1 MTIPSNPKDFCSA
14 MRTRLTGPVLL
25 AVLLAAGCGSQG
37 KLERLRRQSLSAQMV
52 IADEKEL
59 PEIAMGGEPRR
70 DTMVVEDPDGN
81 EVLIMRAVK
90 DENGEMVATDVIQAA
105 RVTARFRNVAERSGK
120 VDLNFRI
127 IVPEAMQDR
136 DWQLR
141 FYPDLFV
148 AEDSLRLDPILITG
162 EGYRKAQLKGYEHY
176 RRFLDSI
183 AADSTHFVDR
193 FQLEMFLRRNL
204 PDIYRYKTD
213 STAVSDDEFRSH
225 YGITEQQALVHYTNQ
240 LVVRRNR
247 RKVSRK
253 DEMFRKYVKAPIIT
267 EGLRLDTVIISPD
280 GDILYDYVQSIHV
293 RPSLRKATVLLSGD
307 IFEEDR
313 RIYRVP
319 RTEPLTFYIS
329 SISGL
334 SDNAVRYKTMVTER
348 RVQANTACYI
358 DFEQGRAEIRKETG
372 HNREEM
378 ARIEGNLRS
387 LLQHRDFDLD
397 SIVVTA
403 SCSPEGSYEHNRKLS
418 MRRSES
424 VSDYFEGFLKHW
436 RDSVRRNSFHIGLD
450 ETWKE
455 EAPTEI
461 RLLSRNNPENWT
473 MLDALVREDG
483 ILSGKEKE
491 EYAQMASVR
500 EPDLREQRLQKL
512 PSYRHIRESLYPRLR
527 TVRFDFHLH
536 RKGLQKDTV
545 HTTVVDTAYMQGL
558 QAIRDREYERAVTL
572 LRPYKDYNTAVAFCA
587 LDYNASALE
596 VLEPMERTDKVLYLL
611 AILYSRR
618 GEDRRAVESYL
629 KACRLN
635 PSFVHRGNLDPEIAG
650 LIRRYGL
657 DREPEE
663 NDNNLTFKP

>member
-1 MTIPSNPKDFCSA
+1 MVK
-14 MRTRLTGPVLL
+14 RLSGAVLA
-25 AVLLAAGCGSQG
+25 AVLLLAGCGPQG
-37 KLERLRRQSLSAQMV
+37 KLERLRRQSLAAQMV
-52 IADEKEL
+52 IADEKDL
-59 PEIAMGGEPRR
+59 PEIAMDGEPRR

-105 RVTARFRNVAERSGK
+105 RVTARFRNVAERSGR

-176 RRFLDSI
+176 RRFLASI
-183 AADSTHFVDR
+183 AADSTHFVDS

-204 PDIYRYKTD
+204 PDIYRFKND
-213 STAVSDDEFRSH
+213 STTVSEEEFRSH
-225 YGITEQQALVHYTNQ
+225 YGITERRALEHYTNQ

-247 RKVSRK
+247 RKVDRK
-253 DEMFRKYVKAPIIT
+253 DDLFRKWVKVPIVT
-267 EGLRLDTVIISPD
+267 EGLRLDTVIVSPD
-280 GDILYDYVQSIHV
+280 GDIFYDYVQSIHV

-334 SDNAVRYKTMVTER
+334 SDDAIRYKTIVVER

-387 LLQHRDFDLD
+387 LLQNRDFDLD

-403 SCSPEGSYEHNRKLS
+403 SCSPEGSYEHNRRLS

-424 VSDYFEGFLKHW
+424 VSDYFEGFLKHY
-436 RDSVRRNSFHIGLD
+436 RDSVRRSGFHIGLD
-450 ETWKE
+450 DTYREDAATD
-455 EAPTEI
+455 I

-473 MLDALVREDG
+473 MLDALVRDDEV
-483 ILSGKEKE
+483 LSRKEKE
-491 EYAQMASVR
+491 EYALTASVQ

-545 HTTVVDTAYMQGL
+545 HTTVVDTAYMRGL
-558 QAIRDREYERAVTL
+558 QAIRDREYEQAVTL

-618 GEDRRAVESYL
+618 GDDRQAVESYL

-663 NDNNLTFKP
+663 NENNLTFKP

>member
-1 MTIPSNPKDFCSA
+1 
-14 MRTRLTGPVLL
+14 MRTRLTVAVLL
-25 AVLLAAGCGSQG
+25 AVFLIAGCGSQG
-37 KLERLRRQSLSAQMV
+37 KLQRLRRASLAAQMV

-81 EVLIMRAVK
+81 QVQIMRAVK

-105 RVTARFRNVAERSGK
+105 KVTARFRNVAERSGK

-204 PDIYRYKTD
+204 PDIYRYRTD

-225 YGITEQQALVHYTNQ
+225 YGITEQQALTHYTNQ

-253 DEMFRKYVKAPIIT
+253 DDMFRKYVKAPIVT
-267 EGLRLDTVIISPD
+267 EGLRLDTVIVSPD

-319 RTEPLTFYIS
+319 RTDPLTFYIS

-334 SDNAVRYKTMVTER
+334 SDDAIRYKTVVTER

-358 DFEQGRAEIRKETG
+358 DFEQGRSEIRKETG

-403 SCSPEGSYEHNRKLS
+403 SCSPEGSFEHNRKLS

-424 VSDYFEGFLKHW
+424 VSDYFEGFLRHW
-436 RDSVRRNSFHIGLD
+436 RDSVRRSGFHIGLD
-450 ETWKE
+450 DTFEE
-455 EAPTEI
+455 EAPAEI

-483 ILSGKEKE
+483 DLSVKEKE
-491 EYAQMASVR
+491 EYARTASVR

-536 RKGLQKDTV
+536 RKGLQKDTI
-545 HTTVVDTAYMQGL
+545 HTTVVDTAYMRGL
-558 QAIRDREYERAVTL
+558 QAIRDREYEQAVTL

-618 GEDRRAVESYL
+618 GDDRRAVESYL

>member
-1 MTIPSNPKDFCSA
+1 
-14 MRTRLTGPVLL
+14 MRTRLTGAVLL

-37 KLERLRRQSLSAQMV
+37 KLERLRRQSLAAQMV

-81 EVLIMRAVK
+81 QVLIMRAVK

-105 RVTARFRNVAERSGK
+105 KITARFRNVAERSGK

-213 STAVSDDEFRSH
+213 STAVSDAEFRSH
-225 YGITEQQALVHYTNQ
+225 FGITEQQALAHYTNQ

-247 RKVSRK
+247 RKVGRK
-253 DEMFRKYVKAPIIT
+253 DEMFRKFVKAPIVT
-267 EGLRLDTVIISPD
+267 EGLRLDTVIVSPD

-334 SDNAVRYKTMVTER
+334 SDDAVRYKTVVTER

-403 SCSPEGSYEHNRKLS
+403 SCSPEGSYEHNRRLS

-424 VSDYFEGFLKHW
+424 VLDYFEGFLKHW

-450 ETWKE
+450 DTYRE
-455 EAPTEI
+455 EAPAEI
-461 RLLSRNNPENWT
+461 RMLSRNNPENWT

-483 ILSGKEKE
+483 ILSRKEKE
-491 EYAQMASVR
+491 EYAQTASVL
-500 EPDLREQRLQKL
+500 EPDLREQRLQRL

-536 RKGLQKDTV
+536 RKGLQKDTI
-545 HTTVVDTAYMQGL
+545 HTTVVDTAYMRGL
-558 QAIRDREYERAVTL
+558 QAIRDREYEQAVTL

-618 GEDRRAVESYL
+618 GDDRRAIESYL
-629 KACRLN
+629 RACRLN

>member
-1 MTIPSNPKDFCSA
+1 MKY
-14 MRTRLTGPVLL
+14 MRLTGAVLL
-25 AVLLAAGCGSQG
+25 AVLLAGCGPQG
-37 KLERLRRQSLSAQMV
+37 KLERLRRQSLAAQMV

-81 EVLIMRAVK
+81 QVLIMRAVK

-105 RVTARFRNVAERSGK
+105 RVTARFRNVAERSGR

-148 AEDSLRLDPILITG
+148 LEDSLRLDPILITG
-162 EGYRKAQLKGYEHY
+162 AGYRKAQLKGYEHY

-204 PDIYRYKTD
+204 PDIYRFKTD
-213 STAVSDDEFRSH
+213 STAVSEEEFRSH
-225 YGITEQQALVHYTNQ
+225 YGVTERQALTHYTNQ
-240 LVVRRNR
+240 LLVLRNR
-247 RKVSRK
+247 RKVNRK
-253 DEMFRKYVKAPIIT
+253 DDVFRKYVKVPIVT
-267 EGLRLDTVIISPD
+267 EGLRLDTVIVSPD

-293 RPSLRKATVLLSGD
+293 KPSLRKATVLLSGD

-334 SDNAVRYKTMVTER
+334 SDDAVRYKTVVTER
-348 RVQANTACYI
+348 RIQANTACYI

-387 LLQHRDFDLD
+387 LLQRRDFDLD

-403 SCSPEGSYEHNRKLS
+403 SCSPEGSFEHNRRLS

-424 VSDYFEGFLKHW
+424 VSDYFEGFLKQY
-436 RDSVRRNSFHIGLD
+436 RDSLKRSSFHIGLD
-450 ETWKE
+450 DTWKE
-455 EAPTEI
+455 EAPAEI

-473 MLDALVREDG
+473 MLDALIREDG
-483 ILSGKEKE
+483 SLSEREKE
-491 EYAQMASVR
+491 EYARVASIA
-500 EPDLREQRLQKL
+500 EPDQREQRLQHL

-545 HTTVVDTAYMQGL
+545 HTTVVDTVYMRGL
-558 QAIRDREYERAVTL
+558 QAIRDREYEQAVTL

-587 LDYNASALE
+587 MDYNASALE
-596 VLEPMERTDKVLYLL
+596 VLEPMDRTDKVLYLL

-618 GEDRRAVESYL
+618 GDDRKAVESYL

-635 PSFVHRGNLDPEIAG
+635 PAFVHRGNLDPEIAG

-657 DREPEE
+657 NPTPEG

>member
-1 MTIPSNPKDFCSA
+1 
-14 MRTRLTGPVLL
+14 MRTRLTG
-25 AVLLAAGCGSQG
+25 AVLLAALLLAGCGPQG
-37 KLERLRRQSLSAQMV
+37 KLERLRRQSLAAQMV

-81 EVLIMRAVK
+81 AVLIMRAVK
-90 DENGEMVATDVIQAA
+90 DENGEMVATDVLQAA
-105 RVTARFRNVAERSGK
+105 KVTARFRNVAERSGK

-136 DWQLR
+136 EWQLR

-213 STAVSDDEFRSH
+213 STAVSEEEFRSH
-225 YGITEQQALVHYTNQ
+225 YGITEQQALAHYTNQ

-253 DEMFRKYVKAPIIT
+253 DDMFRKYVKVPIVT
-267 EGLRLDTVIISPD
+267 EGLRLDTVIVSPD

-334 SDNAVRYKTMVTER
+334 SDDAVRYKTVVTER
-348 RVQANTACYI
+348 RIQANTACYI

-403 SCSPEGSYEHNRKLS
+403 SCSPEGSFEHNRKLS

-424 VSDYFEGFLKHW
+424 VSDYFEGFLRHW
-436 RDSVRRNSFHIGLD
+436 RDSVRRSSFHIGLD
-450 ETWKE
+450 DTYRE
-455 EAPTEI
+455 EAPAEI

-483 ILSGKEKE
+483 DLSAKEKE
-491 EYAQMASVR
+491 DYERTASVL
-500 EPDLREQRLQKL
+500 EPDLREQRLQRL

-545 HTTVVDTAYMQGL
+545 HTTVVDTAYMRGL
-558 QAIRDREYERAVTL
+558 QAIRDREYEQAVTL

-587 LDYNASALE
+587 MDYNASALE

-618 GEDRRAVESYL
+618 GDDRRAVESYL

-657 DREPEE
+657 DREPDG

>member
-1 MTIPSNPKDFCSA
+1 
-14 MRTRLTGPVLL
+14 MRTRLTGAVLL
-25 AVLLAAGCGSQG
+25 AVLLVAGCGSQG
-37 KLERLRRQSLSAQMV
+37 KLQRLRRASLAAQMV

-81 EVLIMRAVK
+81 AVLIMRAVK
-90 DENGEMVATDVIQAA
+90 DENGEMVATDVLQAA

-213 STAVSDDEFRSH
+213 STAVSEEEFRSH
-225 YGITEQQALVHYTNQ
+225 YGITEQQALAHYTNQ

-253 DEMFRKYVKAPIIT
+253 DDMFRKYVKVPIVT
-267 EGLRLDTVIISPD
+267 EGLRLDTVIVSPD

-334 SDNAVRYKTMVTER
+334 SDDAVRYKTVVTER
-348 RVQANTACYI
+348 RIQANTACYI

-403 SCSPEGSYEHNRKLS
+403 SCSPEGSFEHNRKLS

-424 VSDYFEGFLKHW
+424 VSDYFEAFLRHW
-436 RDSVRRNSFHIGLD
+436 RDSVRRSSFHIGLD
-450 ETWKE
+450 DTYRE
-455 EAPTEI
+455 EAPAEI

-483 ILSGKEKE
+483 DLSAKEKE
-491 EYAQMASVR
+491 DYERTASVL
-500 EPDLREQRLQKL
+500 EPDLREQRLQRL

-545 HTTVVDTAYMQGL
+545 HTTVVDTAYMRGL
-558 QAIRDREYERAVTL
+558 QAIRDREYEQAVTL

-587 LDYNASALE
+587 MDYNASALE

-618 GEDRRAVESYL
+618 GDDRRAVESYL

-657 DREPEE
+657 DREPDG

>member
-1 MTIPSNPKDFCSA
+1 M
-14 MRTRLTGPVLL
+14 MRTRLTA
-25 AVLLAAGCGSQG
+25 AVLLAALLLGGCGPQG
-37 KLERLRRQSLSAQMV
+37 KLERLRRQALAARMV

-105 RVTARFRNVAERSGK
+105 RVTARFRNVAERSGR

-136 DWQLR
+136 QWQLR

-148 AEDSLRLDPILITG
+148 LEDSVRLDPILITG

-183 AADSTHFVDR
+183 AADSTHFIDR

-213 STAVSDDEFRSH
+213 STAVSDEEFRSH
-225 YGITEQQALVHYTNQ
+225 YGVTERQALAHYTNQ
-240 LVVRRNR
+240 LIVRRNR
-247 RKVSRK
+247 RKVERK
-253 DEMFRKYVKAPIIT
+253 DDVFRKYVKVPIVT
-267 EGLRLDTVIISPD
+267 EGLRLDTVIVSPD

-293 RPSLRKATVLLSGD
+293 KPSLRKATVLLSGD

-319 RTEPLTFYIS
+319 RTDPLTFYIS

-334 SDNAVRYKTMVTER
+334 SDDAVRYKTVVTER

-387 LLQHRDFDLD
+387 LLQNKDFDLD

-403 SCSPEGSYEHNRKLS
+403 SCSPEGSYEHNRRLS

-424 VSDYFEGFLKHW
+424 VSDYFESFLKHY
-436 RDSVRRNSFHIGLD
+436 RDSVRRSGFSIGMD
-450 ETWKE
+450 ETYKE
-455 EAPTEI
+455 EAPAEI

-483 ILSGKEKE
+483 SLSEKEKDD
-491 EYAQMASVR
+491 YARTASAGG
-500 EPDLREQRLQKL
+500 PDLREQQLQRL

-545 HTTVVDTAYMQGL
+545 HTTVVDSVYMRGL
-558 QAIRDREYERAVTL
+558 QAIRDREYEQAVTL

-587 LDYNASALE
+587 LDYNASALD

-618 GEDRRAVESYL
+618 GDDKKAVESYL

-635 PSFVHRGNLDPEIAG
+635 PTFVHRGNLDPEIAG

-657 DREPEE
+657 APEE
-663 NDNNLTFKP
+663 KEDYLTFNP

>member
-1 MTIPSNPKDFCSA
+1 MHARWTA
-14 MRTRLTGPVLL
+14 
-25 AVLLAAGCGSQG
+25 AVLLAALLLAGCGPQG
-37 KLERLRRQSLSAQMV
+37 KLERLRRQSLAAQMV

-59 PEIAMGGEPRR
+59 PEIAMGGETRR

-81 EVLIMRAVK
+81 QVLIMRAVK
-90 DENGEMVATDVIQAA
+90 DENGEMVATDVLQAA
-105 RVTARFRNVAERSGK
+105 KVTARFRNVAERSGR

-136 DWQLR
+136 EWQLR

-148 AEDSLRLDPILITG
+148 LEDSVRLDPILITG

-183 AADSTHFVDR
+183 EADSTHFVDR

-213 STAVSDDEFRSH
+213 STAVSEEEFRSH
-225 YGITEQQALVHYTNQ
+225 YGITERQALDHYTNQ

-247 RKVSRK
+247 RKVGRK
-253 DEMFRKYVKAPIIT
+253 DEMFRKYVKVPIVT
-267 EGLRLDTVIISPD
+267 EGLRLDTVIVSPD

-293 RPSLRKATVLLSGD
+293 KPSLRKATVLLSGD
-307 IFEEDR
+307 IYEEDR

-319 RTEPLTFYIS
+319 RTDPLTFYIS

-334 SDNAVRYKTMVTER
+334 SDDAVRYKTVVTER
-348 RVQANTACYI
+348 KVQANTACYI

-387 LLQHRDFDLD
+387 LLQNRDYDLD

-403 SCSPEGSYEHNRKLS
+403 SCSPEGSYEHNRRLS

-424 VSDYFEGFLKHW
+424 VSDYFEGFLKHY
-436 RDSVRRNSFHIGLD
+436 RDSVRRNGFHIGLD
-450 ETWKE
+450 ETFRE
-455 EAPTEI
+455 EAPAEI

-473 MLDALVREDG
+473 MLDALVREDES
-483 ILSGKEKE
+483 LSDKEKE
-491 EYAQMASVR
+491 DYVRTASAGQ
-500 EPDLREQRLQKL
+500 PDLREQQLQRL

-545 HTTVVDTAYMQGL
+545 HTTVVDSVYMRGL
-558 QAIRDREYERAVTL
+558 QAIRDREYEQAVTL

-618 GEDRRAVESYL
+618 GDDRKAVESFL

-635 PSFVHRGNLDPEIAG
+635 PSFVHRGNLDPEISG

-657 DREPEE
+657 DPEE
-663 NDNNLTFKP
+663 KDNYLTFNP

>member
-1 MTIPSNPKDFCSA
+1 M
-14 MRTRLTGPVLL
+14 MRTRLTA
-25 AVLLAAGCGSQG
+25 AVLLAALLLGGCGPQG
-37 KLERLRRQSLSAQMV
+37 KLERLRRQALAARMV

-105 RVTARFRNVAERSGK
+105 RVTARFRNVAERSGR

-136 DWQLR
+136 QWQLR

-148 AEDSLRLDPILITG
+148 LEDSVRLDPILITG

-183 AADSTHFVDR
+183 AADSTHFIDR

-213 STAVSDDEFRSH
+213 STAVSDEEFRSH
-225 YGITEQQALVHYTNQ
+225 YGVTERQALAHYTNQ
-240 LVVRRNR
+240 LIVRRNR
-247 RKVSRK
+247 RKVERK
-253 DEMFRKYVKAPIIT
+253 DDVFRKYVKVPIVT
-267 EGLRLDTVIISPD
+267 EGLRLDTVIVSPD
-280 GDILYDYVQSIHV
+280 GDIIYDYVQSIHV
-293 RPSLRKATVLLSGD
+293 KPSLRKATVLLSGD

-319 RTEPLTFYIS
+319 RTDPLTFYIS

-334 SDNAVRYKTMVTER
+334 SDDAVRYKTVVTER

-387 LLQHRDFDLD
+387 LLQNRDFDLD

-403 SCSPEGSYEHNRKLS
+403 SCSPEGSYEHNRRLS

-424 VSDYFEGFLKHW
+424 VSDYFESFLKHY
-436 RDSVRRNSFHIGLD
+436 RDSVRRSGFSIGMD
-450 ETWKE
+450 ETYKE
-455 EAPTEI
+455 EAPAEI

-483 ILSGKEKE
+483 SLSEKEKDD
-491 EYAQMASVR
+491 YARTASAGG
-500 EPDLREQRLQKL
+500 PDLREQQLQRL

-545 HTTVVDTAYMQGL
+545 HTTVVDSVYMRGL
-558 QAIRDREYERAVTL
+558 QAIRDREYEQAVTL

-587 LDYNASALE
+587 LDYNASALD

-618 GEDRRAVESYL
+618 GDDKKAVESYL

-635 PSFVHRGNLDPEIAG
+635 PTFVHRGNLDPEIAG

-657 DREPEE
+657 APEE
-663 NDNNLTFKP
+663 KEDYLTFNP

>member
-1 MTIPSNPKDFCSA
+1 MKERWIS
-14 MRTRLTGPVLL
+14 G
-25 AVLLAAGCGSQG
+25 AVLVTLICLTGCGSQG
-37 KLERLRRQSLSAQMV
+37 KLERLRRQSLGAQMV

-59 PEIAMGGEPRR
+59 PEIEMAAEPRR

-81 EVLIMRAVK
+81 QVLIMRAVK
-90 DENGEMVATDVIQAA
+90 DENGEMVATDVLQAA
-105 RVTARFRNVAERSGK
+105 RVTARFRNVAERSGR

-141 FYPDLFV
+141 FYPDLFIR
-148 AEDSLRLDPILITG
+148 EDSLRLDPILITG
-162 EGYRKAQLKGYEHY
+162 EAYRKAQLKGYEHY
-176 RRFLDSI
+176 QRFLDSI
-183 AADSTHFVDR
+183 SADSTHFVDR

-213 STAVSDDEFRSH
+213 STSVSDEEFQSH
-225 YGITEQQALVHYTNQ
+225 YGVTERQALTHYTNQ
-240 LVVRRNR
+240 LIVRRNR
-247 RKVSRK
+247 WKVGRK
-253 DEMFRKYVKAPIIT
+253 DQMFRKYVKVPIVT
-267 EGLRLDTVIISPD
+267 EGLRLDTVIVSPN

-293 RPSLRKATVLLSGD
+293 TPSLRKATVLLSGD

-334 SDNAVRYKTMVTER
+334 SDDAVRYKTVVTER

-358 DFEQGRAEIRKETG
+358 DFDQGRAEIRKEIG

-387 LLQHRDFDLD
+387 LLQNRDFDLD

-403 SCSPEGSYEHNRKLS
+403 SCSPEGSFEHNRRLS

-424 VSDYFEGFLKHW
+424 VSSYFEGFLRHY
-436 RDSVRRNSFHIGLD
+436 RDSARRSGFHIGLD
-450 ETWKE
+450 DTYQE
-455 EAPTEI
+455 EAPADI
-461 RLLSRNNPENWT
+461 KFLSRNNPENWT
-473 MLDALVREDG
+473 MLDALVREDTN
-483 ILSGKEKE
+483 LSERDKE
-491 EYAQMASVR
+491 EYERTAALR
-500 EPDLREQRLQKL
+500 ELDLREQRLQKL
-512 PSYRHIRESLYPRLR
+512 PSYRHIRENLYPRLR

-536 RKGLQKDTV
+536 RKGLQKDTI
-545 HTTVVDTAYMQGL
+545 HTTVVDSVYMQGL
-558 QAIRDREYERAVTL
+558 QAIRDREYEQAVTL

-596 VLEPMERTDKVLYLL
+596 VLEPMERTDRVLYLL

-618 GEDRRAVESYL
+618 GDDRKAVESYL

-635 PSFVHRGNLDPEIAG
+635 PTFIHRGNLDPEISG

-657 DREPEE
+657 DRELQE

>member
-1 MTIPSNPKDFCSA
+1 
-14 MRTRLTGPVLL
+14 MRTRLTG
-25 AVLLAAGCGSQG
+25 AVLLAALLLAGCGPQG
-37 KLERLRRQSLSAQMV
+37 KLERLRRQSLAAQMV

-59 PEIAMGGEPRR
+59 PEIAMGGDPRR

-81 EVLIMRAVK
+81 AVLIMRAVK
-90 DENGEMVATDVIQAA
+90 DENGEMVATDVLQAA
-105 RVTARFRNVAERSGK
+105 KVTARFRNVAERSGK

-136 DWQLR
+136 EWQLR

-183 AADSTHFVDR
+183 AADSTRFVDR

-213 STAVSDDEFRSH
+213 STAVSEEEFRSH
-225 YGITEQQALVHYTNQ
+225 YGITEQQALAHYTNQ

-253 DEMFRKYVKAPIIT
+253 DDMFRKYVKVPIVT
-267 EGLRLDTVIISPD
+267 EGLRLDTVIVSPD

-319 RTEPLTFYIS
+319 RTDPLTFYIS

-334 SDNAVRYKTMVTER
+334 SDDAVRYKTVVTER

-403 SCSPEGSYEHNRKLS
+403 SCSPEGSFEHNRKLS

-424 VSDYFEGFLKHW
+424 VSDYFEAFLRHW
-436 RDSVRRNSFHIGLD
+436 RDSVRRSSFHIGLD
-450 ETWKE
+450 DTYRE
-455 EAPTEI
+455 EAPAEI

-483 ILSGKEKE
+483 DLSAKEKE
-491 EYAQMASVR
+491 DYERTASVL
-500 EPDLREQRLQKL
+500 EPDLREQRLQRL

-545 HTTVVDTAYMQGL
+545 HTTVVDTAYMRGL
-558 QAIRDREYERAVTL
+558 QAIRDREYEQAVTL

-587 LDYNASALE
+587 MDYNASALE

-618 GEDRRAVESYL
+618 GDDRRAVESYL

-657 DREPEE
+657 DREPDG

>member
-1 MTIPSNPKDFCSA
+1 MKWRWISA
-14 MRTRLTGPVLL
+14 AFLVILVCL
-25 AVLLAAGCGSQG
+25 AGCGPQR
-37 KLERLRRQSLSAQMV
+37 KLERLRRQSLGAQMV

-59 PEIAMGGEPRR
+59 PEIEMGAEPRR

-81 EVLIMRAVK
+81 QVLIMRAVK
-90 DENGEMVATDVIQAA
+90 DENGEMVATDVLQAA
-105 RVTARFRNVAERSGK
+105 RVTARFRNVAERSGR

-141 FYPDLFV
+141 FYPDLFIR
-148 AEDSLRLDPILITG
+148 EDSLRLDPILITG

-176 RRFLDSI
+176 QKFLDSI
-183 AADSTHFVDR
+183 AADSTHFIDR

-213 STAVSDDEFRSH
+213 STSVSDEEFRSH
-225 YGITEQQALVHYTNQ
+225 YGITERQALTHYTNQ

-247 RKVSRK
+247 WKVGRK
-253 DEMFRKYVKAPIIT
+253 DQMFRKYVKVPIVT
-267 EGLRLDTVIISPD
+267 EGLRLDTVIVSPD

-293 RPSLRKATVLLSGD
+293 TPSLRKATVLLSGD

-334 SDNAVRYKTMVTER
+334 SDDAVRYKTVVTER

-387 LLQHRDFDLD
+387 LLQNRDFDMD

-424 VSDYFEGFLKHW
+424 VSNYFEGFLRHY
-436 RDSVRRNSFHIGLD
+436 RDSVRRSSFHIGLD
-450 ETWKE
+450 DTYQE
-455 EAPTEI
+455 EAPAEI

-473 MLDALVREDG
+473 MLDALVREDEK
-483 ILSGKEKE
+483 LSEREKE
-491 EYAQMASVR
+491 EYERTAALR
-500 EPDLREQRLQKL
+500 EFDLREQRLQKL
-512 PSYRHIRESLYPRLR
+512 PSYRHIRENLYPRLR

-536 RKGLQKDTV
+536 RKGLQKDTI
-545 HTTVVDTAYMQGL
+545 HTTVVDSVYMRGL
-558 QAIRDREYERAVTL
+558 QAIRDREYEQAVTL

-596 VLEPMERTDKVLYLL
+596 VLEPMERTDRVLYLL
-611 AILYSRR
+611 AILYSRQ
-618 GEDRRAVESYL
+618 GDDRKAVESYL

-635 PSFVHRGNLDPEIAG
+635 PTFVHRGNLDPEIAG

-657 DREPEE
+657 DRELQEE
-663 NDNNLTFKP
+663 DNNLTFKP

>member
-1 MTIPSNPKDFCSA
+1 
-14 MRTRLTGPVLL
+14 MRTRLTGAVLL
-25 AVLLAAGCGSQG
+25 AVLLVAGCGSQG
-37 KLERLRRQSLSAQMV
+37 KLQRLRRASLAAQMV

-81 EVLIMRAVK
+81 QVQIMRAVK

-105 RVTARFRNVAERSGK
+105 KVTARFRNVAERSGK

-213 STAVSDDEFRSH
+213 STAVSDEEFRSH
-225 YGITEQQALVHYTNQ
+225 YGITEQQAMTHYTNQ

-247 RKVSRK
+247 RKVGRK
-253 DEMFRKYVKAPIIT
+253 DDMFRKYVKAPIVT
-267 EGLRLDTVIISPD
+267 EGLRLDTVIVSPD

-319 RTEPLTFYIS
+319 RTDPLTFYIS

-334 SDNAVRYKTMVTER
+334 SDDAIRYKTVVTER

-403 SCSPEGSYEHNRKLS
+403 SCSPEGSFEHNRKLS

-424 VSDYFEGFLKHW
+424 VSDYFEGFLRHW
-436 RDSVRRNSFHIGLD
+436 RDSVRRSGFHIGLD
-450 ETWKE
+450 DTFEE
-455 EAPTEI
+455 EAPAEI

-473 MLDALVREDG
+473 MLDALVREDET
-483 ILSGKEKE
+483 LSGKEKE
-491 EYAQMASVR
+491 DYARTASVR
-500 EPDLREQRLQKL
+500 EPDLREQRIQKL

-536 RKGLQKDTV
+536 RKGLQKDTI
-545 HTTVVDTAYMQGL
+545 HTTVVDTAYMRGL
-558 QAIRDREYERAVTL
+558 QAIRDREYEQAVTL

-618 GEDRRAVESYL
+618 GDDRRAVESYL

-657 DREPEE
+657 DRQPEE

>member
-1 MTIPSNPKDFCSA
+1 
-14 MRTRLTGPVLL
+14 MRTRLTIAVLL
-25 AVLLAAGCGSQG
+25 AVLLVAGCGSQG

-105 RVTARFRNVAERSGK
+105 KITARFRNVAERSGK

-213 STAVSDDEFRSH
+213 STTVSDDEFRSH
-225 YGITEQQALVHYTNQ
+225 YGITEQQALTHYTNQ

-247 RKVSRK
+247 RKVGRK
-253 DEMFRKYVKAPIIT
+253 DEMFHRYVKAPIVT
-267 EGLRLDTVIISPD
+267 EGLRLDTVIVSPD

-319 RTEPLTFYIS
+319 RTDPLTFYIS

-334 SDNAVRYKTMVTER
+334 SDDAIRYKTVIVER

-403 SCSPEGSYEHNRKLS
+403 SCSPEGSYEHNRRLS

-436 RDSVRRNSFHIGLD
+436 RDSVRRSGFHIGLD
-450 ETWKE
+450 DTYQE

-473 MLDALVREDG
+473 MLDALVREDVA
-483 ILSGKEKE
+483 LSGKEKE
-491 EYAQMASVR
+491 DYAQAASIR
-500 EPDLREQRLQKL
+500 EPDLREQRLQRL

-545 HTTVVDTAYMQGL
+545 HTTVVDTAYMRGL
-558 QAIRDREYERAVTL
+558 QAIRNREYEQAVTL
-572 LRPYKDYNTAVAFCA
+572 LRPYKDYNTAVAFSA

-618 GEDRRAVESYL
+618 GDDRRAVESYL

-635 PSFVHRGNLDPEIAG
+635 PSFVHRGNLDPEISG

-657 DREPEE
+657 DRETDE

>member
-1 MTIPSNPKDFCSA
+1 MKWRWISGAILLILFC
-14 MRTRLTGPVLL
+14 L
-25 AVLLAAGCGSQG
+25 AGCGPQR
-37 KLERLRRQSLSAQMV
+37 KLERLRRQSLGAQMV

-59 PEIAMGGEPRR
+59 PEIEMGAEPRR
-70 DTMVVEDPDGN
+70 DTMIVEDPDGN
-81 EVLIMRAVK
+81 QVLIMRAIK
-90 DENGEMVATDVIQAA
+90 DENGEMVATDVLQAA
-105 RVTARFRNVAERSGK
+105 RVTARFRNVAERSGR

-141 FYPDLFV
+141 FYPDLIIR
-148 AEDSLRLDPILITG
+148 EDSLRLDPILITG

-176 RRFLDSI
+176 QRFLDSI
-183 AADSTHFVDR
+183 AADSTHFIDR
-193 FQLEMFLRRNL
+193 FQLDMFLRRNL

-213 STAVSDDEFRSH
+213 STSVSDEEFQSH
-225 YGITEQQALVHYTNQ
+225 YGITEKQAVTHYTNQ

-247 RKVSRK
+247 WKVGRK
-253 DEMFRKYVKAPIIT
+253 DLMFRKYVKVPIVT
-267 EGLRLDTVIISPD
+267 EGLRLDTVIVSPD
-280 GDILYDYVQSIHV
+280 GDILYDYIQTINVT
-293 RPSLRKATVLLSGD
+293 PSLRKATVLLSGD

-319 RTEPLTFYIS
+319 KTEPLTFYIS

-334 SDNAVRYKTMVTER
+334 SDEAVRYKTVVTER

-387 LLQHRDFDLD
+387 LLQNRDFDLD

-424 VSDYFEGFLKHW
+424 VSNYFDSFLRHY
-436 RDSVRRNSFHIGLD
+436 RDSVRRSGFHIGMD
-450 ETWKE
+450 ETYQE
-455 EAPTEI
+455 EAPTDI
-461 RLLSRNNPENWT
+461 RFLSRNNPENWT
-473 MLDALVREDG
+473 MLDALVRGDES
-483 ILSGKEKE
+483 LSEWEKE
-491 EYAQMASVR
+491 EYERTATLR
-500 EPDLREQRLQKL
+500 EFDLREQRLQKL
-512 PSYRHIRESLYPRLR
+512 PSYRHIRENLYPRLR

-536 RKGLQKDTV
+536 RKGLQKDTI
-545 HTTVVDTAYMQGL
+545 HTTVVDSVYMRGL
-558 QAIRDREYERAVTL
+558 QAIRDREYEQAVTL

-596 VLEPMERTDKVLYLL
+596 VLEPMERTDRVLYLL
-611 AILYSRR
+611 AILYSRQ
-618 GEDRRAVESYL
+618 GDDRKAIESYL

-635 PSFVHRGNLDPEIAG
+635 PSFVHRGNLDPEIAS

-657 DREPEE
+657 DRELHE

>member
-1 MTIPSNPKDFCSA
+1 MKWRWISA
-14 MRTRLTGPVLL
+14 AILLTLVCL
-25 AVLLAAGCGSQG
+25 AGCGPQR
-37 KLERLRRQSLSAQMV
+37 KLERLRRQSLGAQMV

-59 PEIAMGGEPRR
+59 PEIEMGAEPRR

-81 EVLIMRAVK
+81 QVLIMRAVK
-90 DENGEMVATDVIQAA
+90 DENGEMVATDVLQAA
-105 RVTARFRNVAERSGK
+105 RVTARFRNVAERSGR

-141 FYPDLFV
+141 FYPDLFIR
-148 AEDSLRLDPILITG
+148 EDSLRLDPILITG

-176 RRFLDSI
+176 QKFLDSI
-183 AADSTHFVDR
+183 AADSTHFIDR

-213 STAVSDDEFRSH
+213 STSVSDEEFRSH
-225 YGITEQQALVHYTNQ
+225 YGITERQALTHYTNQ
-240 LVVRRNR
+240 FVVRRNR
-247 RKVSRK
+247 WKVGRK
-253 DEMFRKYVKAPIIT
+253 EQMFRKYVKVPIVT
-267 EGLRLDTVIISPD
+267 EGLRLDTVIVSPD

-293 RPSLRKATVLLSGD
+293 TPSLRKATVLLSGD

-334 SDNAVRYKTMVTER
+334 SDDAVRYKTVVTER

-387 LLQHRDFDLD
+387 LLQNRDFDMD

-424 VSDYFEGFLKHW
+424 VSNYFEGFLRHY
-436 RDSVRRNSFHIGLD
+436 RDSVRRSGFHIGLD
-450 ETWKE
+450 DTYQE
-455 EAPTEI
+455 EAPAEI
-461 RLLSRNNPENWT
+461 RLLSRNTPENWT
-473 MLDALVREDG
+473 MLDALVREDEK
-483 ILSGKEKE
+483 LSEREKE
-491 EYAQMASVR
+491 EYERTADLR
-500 EPDLREQRLQKL
+500 EFDLREQRLQKL
-512 PSYRHIRESLYPRLR
+512 PSYRHIRENLYPRLR

-536 RKGLQKDTV
+536 RKGLQKDTI
-545 HTTVVDTAYMQGL
+545 HTTVVDSVYMRGL
-558 QAIRDREYERAVTL
+558 QAIRDREYEQAVTL

-596 VLEPMERTDKVLYLL
+596 VLEPMERTDRVLYLL
-611 AILYSRR
+611 AILYSRQ
-618 GEDRRAVESYL
+618 GDDRKAVESYL

-635 PSFVHRGNLDPEIAG
+635 PTFVHRGNLDPEIAG

-657 DREPEE
+657 DRELQED
-663 NDNNLTFKP
+663 DNNLTFKP

>member
-1 MTIPSNPKDFCSA
+1 MTPYNPKDSCSA
-14 MRTRLTGPVLL
+14 MRTRLTVAVLL
-25 AVLLAAGCGSQG
+25 AVLLLTGCGSQG
-37 KLERLRRQSLSAQMV
+37 KLERLRRQSLAAQMV

-81 EVLIMRAVK
+81 QVLIMRAVK

-105 RVTARFRNVAERSGK
+105 RVTASFRNVAERSGK

-225 YGITEQQALVHYTNQ
+225 YGITQRQALAHYTNQ

-247 RKVSRK
+247 RKVGRK
-253 DEMFRKYVKAPIIT
+253 DEMFRKYVKAPIVT
-267 EGLRLDTVIISPD
+267 EGLRLDTVIVSPD
-280 GDILYDYVQSIHV
+280 GDILFDYVQSIHV

-334 SDNAVRYKTMVTER
+334 SDDAVRYKTLVTER

-397 SIVVTA
+397 SIVITA
-403 SCSPEGSYEHNRKLS
+403 SCSPEGTYEHNRKLS

-424 VSDYFEGFLKHW
+424 VSNYFEGFLRHW
-436 RDSVRRNSFHIGLD
+436 RDSVRRNGFHIGLD
-450 ETWKE
+450 ETYQE
-455 EAPTEI
+455 EAPAEI

-483 ILSGKEKE
+483 ILTGKEKE
-491 EYAQMASVR
+491 EYARTASVR

-536 RKGLQKDTV
+536 RKGLQKDTI

-618 GEDRRAVESYL
+618 GDDRRAVESYL

>member
-1 MTIPSNPKDFCSA
+1 
-14 MRTRLTGPVLL
+14 MRTRLTGAVLL
-25 AVLLAAGCGSQG
+25 AVLLVAGCGSQG
-37 KLERLRRQSLSAQMV
+37 KLQRLRRASLAAQMV

-81 EVLIMRAVK
+81 QVQIMRAVK

-105 RVTARFRNVAERSGK
+105 KVTARFRNVAERSGK

-213 STAVSDDEFRSH
+213 STAVSDEEFRSH
-225 YGITEQQALVHYTNQ
+225 YGITEQQALTHYTNQ

-247 RKVSRK
+247 RKVGRK
-253 DEMFRKYVKAPIIT
+253 DDMFRKYVKAPIVT
-267 EGLRLDTVIISPD
+267 EGLRLDTVIVSPD

-334 SDNAVRYKTMVTER
+334 SDDAVRYKTVVTER
-348 RVQANTACYI
+348 RIQANTACYI

-403 SCSPEGSYEHNRKLS
+403 SCSPEGSFEHNRKLS

-424 VSDYFEGFLKHW
+424 VSDYFEAFLRHW
-436 RDSVRRNSFHIGLD
+436 RDSVRRSSFHIGLD
-450 ETWKE
+450 DTYRE
-455 EAPTEI
+455 EAPAEI

-483 ILSGKEKE
+483 DLSAKEKE
-491 EYAQMASVR
+491 DYERTASVL
-500 EPDLREQRLQKL
+500 EPDLREQRLQRL

-545 HTTVVDTAYMQGL
+545 HTTVVDTAYMRGL
-558 QAIRDREYERAVTL
+558 QAIRDREYEQAVTL

-587 LDYNASALE
+587 MDYNASALE

-618 GEDRRAVESYL
+618 GDDRRAVESYL

-657 DREPEE
+657 DREPDG
-663 NDNNLTFKP
+663 NDHNLTFKP

>member
-1 MTIPSNPKDFCSA
+1 MQR
-14 MRTRLTGPVLL
+14 MRWKGAAALLLVLGVLACGP
-25 AVLLAAGCGSQG
+25 QG
-37 KLERLRRQSLSAQMV
+37 KLERLRRQSLGAQV
-52 IADEKEL
+52 VLADDQEL
-59 PEIAMGGEPRR
+59 PEIAMGTEPRR

-105 RVTARFRNVAERSGK
+105 KITARFRNVAERGGR

-136 DWQLR
+136 EWQLR

-148 AEDSLRLDPILITG
+148 LEDSVRLDPILITG

-176 RRFLDSI
+176 RRFLESI

-193 FQLEMFLRRNL
+193 FQLEVFLRRNL
-204 PDIYRYKTD
+204 PEIYRYKTD
-213 STAVSDDEFRSH
+213 STSVSDEDFRSH
-225 YGITEQQALVHYTNQ
+225 YGVTEQEAVRHYTNQ

-247 RKVSRK
+247 WKIERK
-253 DEMFRKYVKAPIIT
+253 DEMFRKYVKVPIVT
-267 EGLRLDTVIISPD
+267 EGLRLDTVIVSPD

-293 RPSLRKATVLLSGD
+293 KPKLRKATILLSGD
-307 IFEEDR
+307 IFQEDR

-319 RTEPLTFYIS
+319 RTDPLTFYIS

-334 SDNAVRYKTMVTER
+334 SDDAVRYKTVVTER

-358 DFEQGRAEIRKETG
+358 DFEQGRAEIRQETG

-387 LLQHRDFDLD
+387 LLQNRDFDLD

-403 SCSPEGSYEHNRKLS
+403 SCSPEGAYEVNRKLS

-424 VSDYFEGFLKHW
+424 VSAYFDRFLKQY
-436 RDSVRRNSFHIGLD
+436 RDSVQRTGFHIGLD
-450 ETWKE
+450 DTFEE
-455 EAPTEI
+455 EAPADI
-461 RLLSRNNPENWT
+461 RFLSRNNPENWT
-473 MLDALVREDG
+473 MLDALVREDEALNG
-483 ILSGKEKE
+483 REKE
-491 EYAQMASVR
+491 DYARTASIDP
-500 EPDLREQRLQKL
+500 PDAREQRLQKL
-512 PSYRHIRESLYPRLR
+512 SSYRHIRENLYPRLR
-527 TVRFDFHLH
+527 TVRFDFFLH

-545 HTTVVDTAYMQGL
+545 HTTVVDSVYMRGL
-558 QAIRDREYERAVTL
+558 QAIRDREYEQAVTL

-587 LDYNASALE
+587 MDYNASALQ

-618 GEDRRAVESYL
+618 GEDRKAVESYL

-635 PSFVHRGNLDPEIAG
+635 PSFVHRGNLDPEISS

-657 DREPEE
+657 DRQQKEDDYDNPLTF
-663 NDNNLTFKP
+663 NNL

>member
-1 MTIPSNPKDFCSA
+1 
-14 MRTRLTGPVLL
+14 MRTRLTG
-25 AVLLAAGCGSQG
+25 AVLLAILLLAGCGSQG
-37 KLERLRRQSLSAQMV
+37 KLERLRRQSLAAQMV

-81 EVLIMRAVK
+81 QVLIMRAVK

-105 RVTARFRNVAERSGK
+105 RITARFRNVAERSGK

-204 PDIYRYKTD
+204 PEIYRYKTD

-225 YGITEQQALVHYTNQ
+225 YGITQQQALAHYTNQ

-247 RKVSRK
+247 RKVGRK
-253 DEMFRKYVKAPIIT
+253 DEMFRKYVKAPIVT
-267 EGLRLDTVIISPD
+267 EGLRLDTVIVSPD
-280 GDILYDYVQSIHV
+280 GDILFDYVQSIHV

-334 SDNAVRYKTMVTER
+334 SDDAVRYKTLVTER

-403 SCSPEGSYEHNRKLS
+403 SCSPEGSFEHNRKLS

-424 VSDYFEGFLKHW
+424 VSNYFEGFLRHW
-436 RDSVRRNSFHIGLD
+436 RDSVRRCGFHIGLD
-450 ETWKE
+450 ETYQE
-455 EAPTEI
+455 EAPAEI

-483 ILSGKEKE
+483 ILTVKEKE
-491 EYAQMASVR
+491 EYARTASVR

-536 RKGLQKDTV
+536 RKGLQKDTI

-618 GEDRRAVESYL
+618 GDDRRAVESYL
-629 KACRLN
+629 KACRIN
-635 PSFVHRGNLDPEIAG
+635 PSFVHRGNLDPEISG

>member
-1 MTIPSNPKDFCSA
+1 M
-14 MRTRLTGPVLL
+14 RLTGAVLL
-25 AVLLAAGCGSQG
+25 AVILLYGCGSQG
-37 KLERLRRQSLSAQMV
+37 KLERLRRQSLAAQMV

-81 EVLIMRAVK
+81 QVLIMRAVK

-105 RVTARFRNVAERSGK
+105 RVTARFRNVAERSGN

-148 AEDSLRLDPILITG
+148 LEDSLRLDPILITG
-162 EGYRKAQLKGYEHY
+162 ADYRKAQLKGYEQY

-204 PDIYRYKTD
+204 PDIYQFKTD
-213 STAVSDDEFRSH
+213 STAVSDEEFCSH
-225 YGITEQQALVHYTNQ
+225 YGITEKQALAHYTNQ

-247 RKVSRK
+247 WKVNRK
-253 DEMFRKYVKAPIIT
+253 DDMFRKYVKVPIVT
-267 EGLRLDTVIISPD
+267 EGLRLDTVIVSPD
-280 GDILYDYVQSIHV
+280 GDIFYDYVQSIHV
-293 RPSLRKATVLLSGD
+293 KPSLRKATVLLSGD

-319 RTEPLTFYIS
+319 RTDPLTFYIS

-334 SDNAVRYKTMVTER
+334 SDDAIRYKTVVTER
-348 RVQANTACYI
+348 QVQANTACYI

-387 LLQHRDFDLD
+387 LLQHREFDLD

-403 SCSPEGSYEHNRKLS
+403 SCSPEGSFEHNRKLS

-424 VSDYFEGFLKHW
+424 VSNYFENFLKRY
-436 RDSVRRNSFHIGLD
+436 RDSLQRSTFQIGLD
-450 ETWKE
+450 DTWKE
-455 EAPTEI
+455 EEPADI

-483 ILSGKEKE
+483 SLSERDKD
-491 EYAQMASVR
+491 EYARTVSITD
-500 EPDLREQRLQKL
+500 PDLREQRIQRL

-545 HTTVVDTAYMQGL
+545 HTTVVDTVYMRGL
-558 QAIRDREYERAVTL
+558 QAIRDREYEQAVTL

-587 LDYNASALE
+587 MDYNASALE
-596 VLEPMERTDKVLYLL
+596 VLEPMARTDKVLYLL

-618 GEDRRAVESYL
+618 GDDRKAVESYL

-635 PSFVHRGNLDPEIAG
+635 PGFIHRGNLDPEIAG

-657 DREPEE
+657 DPNPEN
-663 NDNNLTFKP
+663 NDNLTFKP

>member
-1 MTIPSNPKDFCSA
+1 
-14 MRTRLTGPVLL
+14 MRTRLTGAVLL
-25 AVLLAAGCGSQG
+25 AVLLVAGCGSQG
-37 KLERLRRQSLSAQMV
+37 KLQRLRRASLAAQMV

-81 EVLIMRAVK
+81 QVLIMRAVK

-105 RVTARFRNVAERSGK
+105 KITARFRNVAERSGK

-183 AADSTHFVDR
+183 AADSTRFVDR

-213 STAVSDDEFRSH
+213 STAVSDEEFRSH
-225 YGITEQQALVHYTNQ
+225 YGITEQQALTHYTNQ

-247 RKVSRK
+247 RKVGRK
-253 DEMFRKYVKAPIIT
+253 DDMFRKYVKAPIVT
-267 EGLRLDTVIISPD
+267 EGLRLDTVIVSPD

-319 RTEPLTFYIS
+319 RTDPLTFYIS

-334 SDNAVRYKTMVTER
+334 SDDAIRYKTVVTER

-403 SCSPEGSYEHNRKLS
+403 SCSPEGSFEHNRKLS

-424 VSDYFEGFLKHW
+424 VSDYFEGFLRHW
-436 RDSVRRNSFHIGLD
+436 RDSVRRSGFHIGLD
-450 ETWKE
+450 DTFQE
-455 EAPTEI
+455 EAPAEI

-473 MLDALVREDG
+473 MLDALVREDES
-483 ILSGKEKE
+483 LSGKEKE
-491 EYAQMASVR
+491 DYARTASVR
-500 EPDLREQRLQKL
+500 EPDLREQRIQKL

-536 RKGLQKDTV
+536 RKGLQKDTI
-545 HTTVVDTAYMQGL
+545 HTTVVDTAYMRGL
-558 QAIRDREYERAVTL
+558 QAIRDREYEQAVTL

-618 GEDRRAVESYL
+618 GDDRRAVESYL

-635 PSFVHRGNLDPEIAG
+635 PSFVHRGNLDPEISG

-657 DREPEE
+657 DQEPDA

>member
-1 MTIPSNPKDFCSA
+1 MKWRWISA
-14 MRTRLTGPVLL
+14 AFLVILVCL
-25 AVLLAAGCGSQG
+25 AGCGPQR
-37 KLERLRRQSLSAQMV
+37 KLERLRRQSLGAQMV

-59 PEIAMGGEPRR
+59 PEIEMGAEPRR

-81 EVLIMRAVK
+81 QVLIMRAVK
-90 DENGEMVATDVIQAA
+90 DENGEMVATDVLQAA
-105 RVTARFRNVAERSGK
+105 RVTARFRNVAERSGR

-141 FYPDLFV
+141 FYPDLFIR
-148 AEDSLRLDPILITG
+148 EDSLRLDPILITG

-176 RRFLDSI
+176 QKFLDSI
-183 AADSTHFVDR
+183 AADSTHFIDR

-213 STAVSDDEFRSH
+213 STSVSDEEFRSH
-225 YGITEQQALVHYTNQ
+225 YGITERQALTHYTNQ

-247 RKVSRK
+247 WKVGRK
-253 DEMFRKYVKAPIIT
+253 DQMFRKYVKVPIVT
-267 EGLRLDTVIISPD
+267 EGLRLDTVIVSPD

-293 RPSLRKATVLLSGD
+293 TPSLRKATVLLSGD

-334 SDNAVRYKTMVTER
+334 SDDAVRYKTVVTER

-387 LLQHRDFDLD
+387 LLQNRDFDMD

-424 VSDYFEGFLKHW
+424 VSNYFEGFLRHY
-436 RDSVRRNSFHIGLD
+436 RDSVRRSGFHIGLD
-450 ETWKE
+450 DTYQE
-455 EAPTEI
+455 EAPAEI

-473 MLDALVREDG
+473 MLDALVREDEK
-483 ILSGKEKE
+483 LSEREKE
-491 EYAQMASVR
+491 EYERTAALR
-500 EPDLREQRLQKL
+500 EFDLREQRLQKL
-512 PSYRHIRESLYPRLR
+512 PSYRHIRENLYPRLR

-536 RKGLQKDTV
+536 RKGLQKDTI
-545 HTTVVDTAYMQGL
+545 HTTVVDSVYMRGL
-558 QAIRDREYERAVTL
+558 QAIRDREYEQAVTL

-596 VLEPMERTDKVLYLL
+596 VLEPMERTDRVLYLL
-611 AILYSRR
+611 AILYSRQ
-618 GEDRRAVESYL
+618 GDDRKAVESYL

-635 PSFVHRGNLDPEIAG
+635 PTFVHRGNLDPEIAG

-657 DREPEE
+657 DRELQEE
-663 NDNNLTFKP
+663 DNNLTFKP

>member
-1 MTIPSNPKDFCSA
+1 MKWRWISGAILLILFC
-14 MRTRLTGPVLL
+14 L
-25 AVLLAAGCGSQG
+25 AGCGPQR
-37 KLERLRRQSLSAQMV
+37 KLERLRRQSLGAQMV

-59 PEIAMGGEPRR
+59 PEIEMGAEPRR
-70 DTMVVEDPDGN
+70 DTMIVEDPDGN
-81 EVLIMRAVK
+81 QVLIMRAIK
-90 DENGEMVATDVIQAA
+90 DENGEMVATDVLQAA
-105 RVTARFRNVAERSGK
+105 RVTARFRNVAERSGR

-141 FYPDLFV
+141 FYPDLIIR
-148 AEDSLRLDPILITG
+148 EDSLRLDPILITG

-176 RRFLDSI
+176 QRFLDSI
-183 AADSTHFVDR
+183 AADSTHFIDR
-193 FQLEMFLRRNL
+193 FQLDMFLRRNL

-213 STAVSDDEFRSH
+213 STSVSDEEFQSH
-225 YGITEQQALVHYTNQ
+225 YGITEKQAVTHYTNQ

-247 RKVSRK
+247 WKVGRK
-253 DEMFRKYVKAPIIT
+253 DQMFRKYVKVPIVT
-267 EGLRLDTVIISPD
+267 EGLRLDTVIVSPD
-280 GDILYDYVQSIHV
+280 GDILYDYIQTINVT
-293 RPSLRKATVLLSGD
+293 PSLRKATVLLSGD

-319 RTEPLTFYIS
+319 KTEPLTFYIS

-334 SDNAVRYKTMVTER
+334 SDEAVRYKTVVTER

-358 DFEQGRAEIRKETG
+358 DFEQGRAEIRKGTG

-387 LLQHRDFDLD
+387 LLQNRDFDLD

-424 VSDYFEGFLKHW
+424 VSNYFDSFLRHY
-436 RDSVRRNSFHIGLD
+436 RDSVRRSGFHIGMD
-450 ETWKE
+450 ETYQE
-455 EAPTEI
+455 EAPTDI
-461 RLLSRNNPENWT
+461 RFLSRNNPENWT
-473 MLDALVREDG
+473 MLDALVRGDES
-483 ILSGKEKE
+483 LSEWEKE
-491 EYAQMASVR
+491 EYERTATLR
-500 EPDLREQRLQKL
+500 EFDLREQRLQKL
-512 PSYRHIRESLYPRLR
+512 PSYRHIRENLYPRLR

-536 RKGLQKDTV
+536 RKGLQKDTI
-545 HTTVVDTAYMQGL
+545 HTTVVDSVYMRGL
-558 QAIRDREYERAVTL
+558 QAIRDREYEQAVTL

-596 VLEPMERTDKVLYLL
+596 VLEPMERTDRVLYLL
-611 AILYSRR
+611 AILYSRQ
-618 GEDRRAVESYL
+618 GDDRKAIESYL

-635 PSFVHRGNLDPEIAG
+635 PSFVHRGNLDPEIAS

-657 DREPEE
+657 DRELHE

>member
-1 MTIPSNPKDFCSA
+1 MPA
-14 MRTRLTGPVLL
+14 RLTA
-25 AVLLAAGCGSQG
+25 AVLLGAALLLAGCGPQG
-37 KLERLRRQSLSAQMV
+37 KLERLRRQALAAQMV

-59 PEIAMGGEPRR
+59 PEIAMGAEPRR

-81 EVLIMRAVK
+81 QVLIMRAVK
-90 DENGEMVATDVIQAA
+90 DENGEMVATDVLQAA
-105 RVTARFRNVAERSGK
+105 RVTARFRNVAERSGR

-136 DWQLR
+136 EWQLR

-148 AEDSLRLDPILITG
+148 QEDSVRLDPILITG
-162 EGYRKAQLKGYEHY
+162 EAYRKAQLKGYEHY

-213 STAVSDDEFRSH
+213 STAVSDEEFRSH
-225 YGITEQQALVHYTNQ
+225 YGITERQALEHYTNQ

-247 RKVSRK
+247 RKVGRK
-253 DEMFRKYVKAPIIT
+253 DDMFRKYVKVPIVT
-267 EGLRLDTVIISPD
+267 EGLRLDTVIVSPD

-293 RPSLRKATVLLSGD
+293 KPTLRKATVLLSGD
-307 IFEEDR
+307 IYEEDR

-319 RTEPLTFYIS
+319 RTDPLTFYIS

-334 SDNAVRYKTMVTER
+334 SDDAVRYKTVVTER

-387 LLQHRDFDLD
+387 LLQNKDFDLD

-403 SCSPEGSYEHNRKLS
+403 SCSPEGSYEHNRRLS

-424 VSDYFEGFLKHW
+424 VSDYFESFLRHY
-436 RDSVRRNSFHIGLD
+436 RDSVRRSGLHIGLD
-450 ETWKE
+450 DTYRE
-455 EAPTEI
+455 EAPAEI

-483 ILSGKEKE
+483 SLSEREKE
-491 EYAQMASVR
+491 EYARTESAGQ
-500 EPDLREQRLQKL
+500 PDLREQRLQKL

-545 HTTVVDTAYMQGL
+545 HTTVVDSVYMRGL
-558 QAIRDREYERAVTL
+558 QAIRDREYEQAVTL

-587 LDYNASALE
+587 MDYNASALE

-618 GEDRRAVESYL
+618 GDDRKAVESYL

-657 DREPEE
+657 NPEE
-663 NDNNLTFKP
+663 KDNYLTFNP

>member
-1 MTIPSNPKDFCSA
+1 
-14 MRTRLTGPVLL
+14 MRTRLTGAVLL
-25 AVLLAAGCGSQG
+25 AVLLVAGCGSQG
-37 KLERLRRQSLSAQMV
+37 KLERLRRQSLAAQMV

-162 EGYRKAQLKGYEHY
+162 EGYRKAQLKGYEQY

-225 YGITEQQALVHYTNQ
+225 YGITEQQALAHYTNQ

-247 RKVSRK
+247 RKVGRK
-253 DEMFRKYVKAPIIT
+253 DEMFHRYVKAPIVT
-267 EGLRLDTVIISPD
+267 EGLRLDTVIVSPD

-319 RTEPLTFYIS
+319 RTDPLTFYIS

-334 SDNAVRYKTMVTER
+334 SDDAIRYKTVIVER

-403 SCSPEGSYEHNRKLS
+403 SCSPEGSYEHNRRLS

-424 VSDYFEGFLKHW
+424 VSNYFEGFLKHW
-436 RDSVRRNSFHIGLD
+436 RDSVRRSGFHIGLD
-450 ETWKE
+450 ETYQE
-455 EAPTEI
+455 EAPAEI
-461 RLLSRNNPENWT
+461 RLLSRNNPENWS

-483 ILSGKEKE
+483 ALSGKEKE
-491 EYAQMASVR
+491 EYAQTASVR
-500 EPDLREQRLQKL
+500 EPDLREQRLQRL

-536 RKGLQKDTV
+536 RKGLQKDTI
-545 HTTVVDTAYMQGL
+545 HTTVVDTAYMRGL
-558 QAIRDREYERAVTL
+558 QAIRDREYEQAVTL

-618 GEDRRAVESYL
+618 GDDRRAVESYL

-635 PSFVHRGNLDPEIAG
+635 PSFVHRGNLDPEISG

-657 DREPEE
+657 DVEPEE

>member
-1 MTIPSNPKDFCSA
+1 MPA
-14 MRTRLTGPVLL
+14 RLTA
-25 AVLLAAGCGSQG
+25 AVLLGAALLLAGCGPQG
-37 KLERLRRQSLSAQMV
+37 KLERLRRQSLAAQMV

-59 PEIAMGGEPRR
+59 PEIAMGAEPRR

-81 EVLIMRAVK
+81 QVLIMRAVK
-90 DENGEMVATDVIQAA
+90 DENGEMVATDVLQAA
-105 RVTARFRNVAERSGK
+105 RVTARFRNVAERSGR

-136 DWQLR
+136 EWQLR

-148 AEDSLRLDPILITG
+148 QEDSVRLDPILITG
-162 EGYRKAQLKGYEHY
+162 EAYRKAQLKGYEHY

-213 STAVSDDEFRSH
+213 STAVSDEEFRSH
-225 YGITEQQALVHYTNQ
+225 YGITERQALEHYTNQ

-247 RKVSRK
+247 RKVGRK
-253 DEMFRKYVKAPIIT
+253 DDMFRKYVKVPIVT
-267 EGLRLDTVIISPD
+267 EGLRLDTVIVSPD

-293 RPSLRKATVLLSGD
+293 KPTLRKATVLLSGD
-307 IFEEDR
+307 IYEEDR

-319 RTEPLTFYIS
+319 RTDPLTFYIS

-334 SDNAVRYKTMVTER
+334 SDDAVRYKTVVTER

-387 LLQHRDFDLD
+387 LLQNKDFDLD

-403 SCSPEGSYEHNRKLS
+403 SCSPEGSYEHNRRLS

-424 VSDYFEGFLKHW
+424 VSDYFESFLRHY
-436 RDSVRRNSFHIGLD
+436 RDSVRRSGFHIGLD
-450 ETWKE
+450 DTYRE
-455 EAPTEI
+455 EAPAEI

-483 ILSGKEKE
+483 SLSEREKE
-491 EYAQMASVR
+491 EYARTESAGQ
-500 EPDLREQRLQKL
+500 PDLREQRLQKL

-545 HTTVVDTAYMQGL
+545 HTTVVDSVYMRGL
-558 QAIRDREYERAVTL
+558 QAIRDREYEQAVTL

-587 LDYNASALE
+587 MDYNASALE

-618 GEDRRAVESYL
+618 GDDRKAVESYL

-657 DREPEE
+657 DPEE
-663 NDNNLTFKP
+663 NDNYLTFNP

>member
-1 MTIPSNPKDFCSA
+1 
-14 MRTRLTGPVLL
+14 MRTRLTGAVLL
-25 AVLLAAGCGSQG
+25 AVLLVAGCGSQG
-37 KLERLRRQSLSAQMV
+37 KLERLRRQSLAAQMV

-81 EVLIMRAVK
+81 QVLIMRAVK

-105 RVTARFRNVAERSGK
+105 KITARFRNVAERSGK

-213 STAVSDDEFRSH
+213 STTVSDDEFRSH
-225 YGITEQQALVHYTNQ
+225 YGITEQQALTHYTNQ

-247 RKVSRK
+247 RKVGRK
-253 DEMFRKYVKAPIIT
+253 DEMFRRYVKAPIVT
-267 EGLRLDTVIISPD
+267 EGLRLDTVIVSPD

-319 RTEPLTFYIS
+319 RTDPLTFYIS

-334 SDNAVRYKTMVTER
+334 SDDAIRYKTVIVER

-403 SCSPEGSYEHNRKLS
+403 SCSPEGSYEHNRRLS

-436 RDSVRRNSFHIGLD
+436 RDSVRRSGFHIGLD
-450 ETWKE
+450 ETYRE
-455 EAPTEI
+455 EAPAEI
-461 RLLSRNNPENWT
+461 RFLSRNNPENWT

-483 ILSGKEKE
+483 ALSGKEKE
-491 EYAQMASVR
+491 DYAQTASIR
-500 EPDLREQRLQKL
+500 EPDLREQRLQRL
-512 PSYRHIRESLYPRLR
+512 ASYRHIRESLYPRLR

-545 HTTVVDTAYMQGL
+545 HTTVVDTAYMRGL
-558 QAIRDREYERAVTL
+558 QAIRDREYEQAVTL

-618 GEDRRAVESYL
+618 GDDRRAVESYM

-635 PSFVHRGNLDPEIAG
+635 PSFVHRGNLDPEISG

-657 DREPEE
+657 DREPDE

>member
-1 MTIPSNPKDFCSA
+1 MKY
-14 MRTRLTGPVLL
+14 MRLTGTVLL
-25 AVLLAAGCGSQG
+25 AVLLAGCGPQG
-37 KLERLRRQSLSAQMV
+37 KLERLRRQSLAAQMV

-105 RVTARFRNVAERSGK
+105 KVTARFRNVAERSGR

-148 AEDSLRLDPILITG
+148 LEDSLRLDPILITG
-162 EGYRKAQLKGYEHY
+162 AGYRKAQLKGYEQY

-204 PDIYRYKTD
+204 PDIYRFKTD
-213 STAVSDDEFRSH
+213 STAVSDEEFRSH
-225 YGITEQQALVHYTNQ
+225 YGVTERQALTHYTNQ
-240 LVVRRNR
+240 MLVLRNR
-247 RKVSRK
+247 RKVNRK
-253 DEMFRKYVKAPIIT
+253 DEVFRKYVKVPIVT
-267 EGLRLDTVIISPD
+267 EGLRLDTVIVSPD

-293 RPSLRKATVLLSGD
+293 KPSLRKATVLLSGD

-319 RTEPLTFYIS
+319 RTDPLTFYIS

-334 SDNAVRYKTMVTER
+334 SDDAVRYKTVVTER

-403 SCSPEGSYEHNRKLS
+403 SCSPEGSFEHNRKLS
-418 MRRSES
+418 LRRSES
-424 VSDYFEGFLKHW
+424 VSAYFEGFLKRY
-436 RDSVRRNSFHIGLD
+436 RDSLQRSSLHIGLD
-450 ETWKE
+450 DTWKE
-455 EAPTEI
+455 EAPAEI
-461 RLLSRNNPENWT
+461 RLMSRNNPENWT

-483 ILSGKEKE
+483 SLSERDKE
-491 EYAQMASVR
+491 EYARVASVA
-500 EPDLREQRLQKL
+500 EPDVREQRLQHL

-545 HTTVVDTAYMQGL
+545 HTTVVDTVYMRGL
-558 QAIRDREYERAVTL
+558 QAIRDREYEQAVTL

-587 LDYNASALE
+587 MDYNASALE
-596 VLEPMERTDKVLYLL
+596 VLEPMARTDKVLYLL

-618 GEDRRAVESYL
+618 GDDRKAVESFL

-635 PSFVHRGNLDPEIAG
+635 PAFVHRGNLDPEIAG

-657 DREPEE
+657 DPTPEG

>member
-1 MTIPSNPKDFCSA
+1 MVRRISGA
-14 MRTRLTGPVLL
+14 VLL
-25 AVLLAAGCGSQG
+25 AVLLLTGCGSEG
-37 KLERLRRQSLSAQMV
+37 KLARLRRQSLAAQMV

-70 DTMVVEDPDGN
+70 DTMVVEDPDGK

-105 RVTARFRNVAERSGK
+105 RVTARFRNVAERSGR

-148 AEDSLRLDPILITG
+148 QEDSLRLDPILITG

-176 RRFLDSI
+176 RRFLESI

-213 STAVSDDEFRSH
+213 STSVSDDEFRSH
-225 YGITEQQALVHYTNQ
+225 YGISESQALEHYTNQ

-247 RKVSRK
+247 RKVDRK
-253 DEMFRKYVKAPIIT
+253 DDMFHKWVKVPIVT
-267 EGLRLDTVIISPD
+267 EGLRLDTVIVSPE
-280 GDILYDYVQSIHV
+280 GDIYYDYVQSIHV

-334 SDNAVRYKTMVTER
+334 SDDAIRYKTIIVER

-378 ARIEGNLRS
+378 ARIEENLRS
-387 LLQHRDFDLD
+387 LLQNREFDLD

-424 VSDYFEGFLKHW
+424 VSDYFEGFLRHY
-436 RDSVRRNSFHIGLD
+436 RDSVRRSSFHIGLD
-450 ETWKE
+450 DTWKD
-455 EAPTEI
+455 EAPTDI

-473 MLDALVREDG
+473 MLDALVRDDSA
-483 ILSGKEKE
+483 LSDREKE
-491 EYAQMASVR
+491 DYVRTASFR
-500 EPDLREQRLQKL
+500 EPDQREQRLQQL
-512 PSYRHIRESLYPRLR
+512 PSYRHIRQSLYPRLR

-545 HTTVVDTAYMQGL
+545 HTTVVDTAYMRGL
-558 QAIRDREYERAVTL
+558 QAIRDREYEQAVTL

-596 VLEPMERTDKVLYLL
+596 VLEPMEPTDKVLYLL

-618 GEDRRAVESYL
+618 GDDRRAVESYL

-635 PSFVHRGNLDPEIAG
+635 PTFVHRGNLDPEIAG
-650 LIRRYGL
+650 LIRRFGL
-657 DREPEE
+657 DLTPDD

>member
-1 MTIPSNPKDFCSA
+1 
-14 MRTRLTGPVLL
+14 MRTRLTGAVLL
-25 AVLLAAGCGSQG
+25 VVLLAAGCGSQG
-37 KLERLRRQSLSAQMV
+37 KLERLRRQSLAAQMV

-81 EVLIMRAVK
+81 QVLIMRAVK

-105 RVTARFRNVAERSGK
+105 KITARFRNVAERSGK

-213 STAVSDDEFRSH
+213 STAVSDAEFRSH
-225 YGITEQQALVHYTNQ
+225 FGITEQQALAHYTNQ

-247 RKVSRK
+247 RKVGRK
-253 DEMFRKYVKAPIIT
+253 DEMFRRFVKAPIVT
-267 EGLRLDTVIISPD
+267 EGLRLDTVIVSPD

-334 SDNAVRYKTMVTER
+334 SDDAIRYKTVVTER

-403 SCSPEGSYEHNRKLS
+403 SCSPEGSYEHNRRLS

-450 ETWKE
+450 DTYRE
-455 EAPTEI
+455 EAPAEI
-461 RLLSRNNPENWT
+461 RMLSRNNPENWT

-483 ILSGKEKE
+483 ILSRKEKE
-491 EYAQMASVR
+491 EYAQTASVL
-500 EPDLREQRLQKL
+500 EPDLREQRLQRL

-536 RKGLQKDTV
+536 RKGLQKDTI
-545 HTTVVDTAYMQGL
+545 HTTVVDTAYMRGL
-558 QAIRDREYERAVTL
+558 QAIRNREYEQAVTL

-618 GEDRRAVESYL
+618 GDDRRAVESYL
-629 KACRLN
+629 RACRLN

>member
-1 MTIPSNPKDFCSA
+1 MEQRISGA
-14 MRTRLTGPVLL
+14 VLL
-25 AVLLAAGCGSQG
+25 AVLLLAGCGSEG
-37 KLERLRRQSLSAQMV
+37 KLTRLRRQSLAAQMI

-70 DTMVVEDPDGN
+70 DTLVVEDPDGR
-81 EVLIMRAVK
+81 EVLIMQAVK
-90 DENGEMVATDVIQAA
+90 DENGEMVATDVIKAA
-105 RVTARFRNVAERSGK
+105 KVTARFRNVAERSGR

-176 RRFLDSI
+176 RRFLESI

-204 PDIYRYKTD
+204 PDIYRFKTD

-225 YGITEQQALVHYTNQ
+225 YGITERQALEHYTNQ

-247 RKVSRK
+247 RKVGRK
-253 DEMFRKYVKAPIIT
+253 DDMFRKWVKVPIVT
-267 EGLRLDTVIISPD
+267 EGLRLDTVIVSPD
-280 GDILYDYVQSIHV
+280 GDIFYDYVQSIHV
-293 RPSLRKATVLLSGD
+293 RPSLRKATILLSGD

-334 SDNAVRYKTMVTER
+334 SDDAVRYKTIVVER

-358 DFEQGRAEIRKETG
+358 DFEQGRAEIRRETG

-387 LLQHRDFDLD
+387 LLQNKDFDLD

-403 SCSPEGSYEHNRKLS
+403 SCSPEGSFEHNRKLS

-424 VSDYFEGFLKHW
+424 VSDYFEGFLMHW
-436 RDSVRRNSFHIGLD
+436 RDSVRRSGFHIGMD
-450 ETWKE
+450 DTWKD
-455 EAPTEI
+455 EAPTDI

-473 MLDALVREDG
+473 MLDALVRDDG
-483 ILSGKEKE
+483 VLSRQEKE
-491 EYAQMASVR
+491 EYAQAASVR
-500 EPDLREQRLQKL
+500 EPDLREQRLQRL

-558 QAIRDREYERAVTL
+558 QAIRDREYEQAVTL

-618 GEDRRAVESYL
+618 GDDRRAVESFL

-635 PSFVHRGNLDPEIAG
+635 PFFVHRGNLDPEIAG
-650 LIRRYGL
+650 LIRRYHL
-657 DREPEE
+657 DPALEE
-663 NDNNLTFKP
+663 NNNNLSFKP

>member
-1 MTIPSNPKDFCSA
+1 MG
-14 MRTRLTGPVLL
+14 TRLTG
-25 AVLLAAGCGSQG
+25 AVLLAAILLAGCGPQG
-37 KLERLRRQSLSAQMV
+37 KLERLRRQSLAAQMV

-81 EVLIMRAVK
+81 AVLIMRAVK
-90 DENGEMVATDVIQAA
+90 DENGEMVATDVLQAA
-105 RVTARFRNVAERSGK
+105 KVTARFRNVAERSGK

-136 DWQLR
+136 EWQLR

-213 STAVSDDEFRSH
+213 STAVSEEEFRSH
-225 YGITEQQALVHYTNQ
+225 YGITEQQALAHYTNQ

-253 DEMFRKYVKAPIIT
+253 DDMFRKYVKVPIVT
-267 EGLRLDTVIISPD
+267 EGLRLDTVIVSPD

-334 SDNAVRYKTMVTER
+334 SDDAVRYKTVVTER
-348 RVQANTACYI
+348 RIQANTACYI

-403 SCSPEGSYEHNRKLS
+403 SCSPEGSFEHNRKLS

-424 VSDYFEGFLKHW
+424 VSDYFEGFLRHW
-436 RDSVRRNSFHIGLD
+436 RDSVRRSSFHIGLD
-450 ETWKE
+450 DTYRE
-455 EAPTEI
+455 EAPAEI

-483 ILSGKEKE
+483 DLSAKEKE
-491 EYAQMASVR
+491 DYERTASIR

-545 HTTVVDTAYMQGL
+545 HTTVVDTAYMRGL
-558 QAIRDREYERAVTL
+558 QAIRDREYEQAVTL

-587 LDYNASALE
+587 MDYNASALE

-618 GEDRRAVESYL
+618 GDDRRAVESYL

-657 DREPEE
+657 DREPDG

>member
-1 MTIPSNPKDFCSA
+1 
-14 MRTRLTGPVLL
+14 MRTRLTGAVLL
-25 AVLLAAGCGSQG
+25 AVLLVAGCGSQG
-37 KLERLRRQSLSAQMV
+37 KLERLRRQSLAAQMV

-105 RVTARFRNVAERSGK
+105 KITARFRNVAERSGK

-213 STAVSDDEFRSH
+213 STTVSDAEFRSH
-225 YGITEQQALVHYTNQ
+225 YGITEQQALTHYTNQ

-247 RKVSRK
+247 RKVDRK
-253 DEMFRKYVKAPIIT
+253 DEMFRRYVKAPIVT
-267 EGLRLDTVIISPD
+267 EGLRLDTVIVSPD

-319 RTEPLTFYIS
+319 RTDPLTFYIS

-334 SDNAVRYKTMVTER
+334 SDDAIRYKTVIVER

-424 VSDYFEGFLKHW
+424 VSDYFEGFLRHW
-436 RDSVRRNSFHIGLD
+436 RDSVRRSGFHIGLD
-450 ETWKE
+450 DTYQE
-455 EAPTEI
+455 EAPAEI
-461 RLLSRNNPENWT
+461 RLLSRNNPENWS
-473 MLDALVREDG
+473 MLDALVREDDA
-483 ILSGKEKE
+483 LSGKEKE
-491 EYAQMASVR
+491 DYAQTASIR
-500 EPDLREQRLQKL
+500 EPDQREQRLQRL

-545 HTTVVDTAYMQGL
+545 HTTVVDTAYMRGL
-558 QAIRDREYERAVTL
+558 QAIRDREYEQAVTL

-587 LDYNASALE
+587 MDYNASALE

-618 GEDRRAVESYL
+618 GDDRRAVESYL

-635 PSFVHRGNLDPEIAG
+635 PSFVHRGNLDPEISG

-657 DREPEE
+657 DQEPDA